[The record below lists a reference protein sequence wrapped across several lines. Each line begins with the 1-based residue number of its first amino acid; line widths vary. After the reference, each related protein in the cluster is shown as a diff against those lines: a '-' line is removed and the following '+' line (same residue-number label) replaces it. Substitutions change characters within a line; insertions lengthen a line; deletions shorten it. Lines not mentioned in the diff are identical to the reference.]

1 MPDKKRAVAQFKA
14 LVKNLPEFFCIAA
27 GRAGNVNKINCDDSL
42 IETSVEFRL
51 VCFRIAVYSQERTA
65 SHARIAVSFLKFK
78 HFLFRNV
85 VWNKTSRG
93 AFCSKFRKVVK
104 ASAFG
109 DVVRLKN
116 VDEFRERRGYPEA
129 FFVLYALIALFQDF
143 FYNHGKVC
151 FFLFVLCFVKIH
163 KYSYERTLTVCG
175 HKRNYLILYCL
186 YAARNFFCK
195 ALVYDIV
202 KLFLRVGDS
211 CKARSFFCFPLDFLS
226 AYVYKR
232 CKV

>member
-1 MPDKKRAVAQFKA
+1 MSDKKRAVAQFKA

-51 VCFRIAVYSQERTA
+51 VCFRVTVNCKERTA
-65 SHARIAVSFLKFK
+65 SHARITVSFLKFK
-78 HFLFRNV
+78 HFLFGNV
-85 VWNKTSRG
+85 VRDKTARG
-93 AFCSKFRKVVK
+93 AFCGKFRKVVK
-104 ASAFG
+104 ASVFG

-129 FFVLYALIALFQDF
+129 FFIFYALIALFQDF
-143 FYNHGKVC
+143 FYDHGKVC

-175 HKRNYLILYCL
+175 HKRNYLILDCL
-186 YAARNFFCK
+186 NAASDFF
-195 ALVYDIV
+195 
-202 KLFLRVGDS
+202 
-211 CKARSFFCFPLDFLS
+211 
-226 AYVYKR
+226 
-232 CKV
+232 